1 MAAYPPGSIF
11 KTVVSLI
18 ALEEEQTTIKR
29 TIPCFGGYYYGGRI
43 RPACHAHP
51 TCHTIDQAIQHS
63 CNAYFAQVF
72 RDIIDMEG
80 YTKPQ
85 KGLSEFNHHLNK
97 FNLGR
102 TLDIDFPQESRGDYY
117 DDAAYKELYKDNN
130 NGAWFSPYI
139 MSVGIGQGEVTLT
152 TAQMANLAVII
163 ANKGTY
169 RIPHLAKAFVE
180 DGQVVDIPEKYLE
193 DIAVDIKEEHFLPI
207 IEGMEKV
214 VTSGT
219 ARSALTPGIAICGKT
234 GTAENPHGEDHSIFF
249 AFAPK
254 DDPQIAI
261 AVYVEHGRFGGTIA
275 APIASLLI
283 EKYINDSIAPA
294 RKYREDYVLNYKSLN
309 TTP

>member
-1 MAAYPPGSIF
+1 
-11 KTVVSLI
+11 
-18 ALEEEQTTIKR
+18 
-29 TIPCFGGYYYGGRI
+29 
-43 RPACHAHP
+43 
-51 TCHTIDQAIQHS
+51 
-63 CNAYFAQVF
+63 
-72 RDIIDMEG
+72 
-80 YTKPQ
+80 
-85 KGLSEFNHHLNK
+85 
-97 FNLGR
+97 
-102 TLDIDFPQESRGDYY
+102 
-117 DDAAYKELYKDNN
+117 
-130 NGAWFSPYI
+130 
-139 MSVGIGQGEVTLT
+139 
-152 TAQMANLAVII
+152 
-163 ANKGTY
+163 
-169 RIPHLAKAFVE
+169 
-180 DGQVVDIPEKYLE
+180 
-193 DIAVDIKEEHFLPI
+193 
-207 IEGMEKV
+207 MEKV